1 MAQNGTMDKRHIAPA
16 LLAGLLLA
24 QNSVVADSYRCGRKL
39 VRNGDSKAE
48 LLRLCGEP
56 RFKDRGVETV
66 KIDGSRKDARVE
78 RWYYRKSSRSLGRV
92 ILIYRGRIAGIEVE
106 GR

>member
-1 MAQNGTMDKRHIAPA
+1 MDKRHYA
-16 LLAGLLLA
+16 LVLLGGLLLV
-24 QNSVVADSYRCGRKL
+24 QNSAADSYRCGRKL
-39 VRNGDSKAE
+39 VRSGDSKAQ

-56 RFKDRGVETV
+56 RFRDRGVETV
-66 KIDGSRKDARVE
+66 KVDGSRQKARVE

>member
-1 MAQNGTMDKRHIAPA
+1 MDKRHYTPV
-16 LLAGLLLA
+16 LLAGLLMA
-24 QNSVVADSYRCGRKL
+24 QVSTADSYRCGRKI
-39 VRNGDSKAE
+39 VRNGDTKAE

-56 RFKDRGVETV
+56 RFRDRGVEIV
-66 KIDGSRKDARVE
+66 KIDGNRKNARVE

-92 ILIYRGRIAGIEVE
+92 ILVYRGRIAGIEVE